1 MPFNATTL
9 STATTGVFIGATF
22 SDTFDVGGSEVN
34 MVRLTLTAGR
44 FYEIDVDNGVSGDFY
59 MRIFDARGNEVRAND
74 DGNFANDDVVFSLSP
89 YTRFAPAY
97 TGDYFVAISP
107 YYLSSYDPTT
117 TAGRVGGENPLPLT
131 AGTLRVFDVGLNVW
145 ASSGSINAIVAESS
159 SDITDLLRTE
169 GGQTRLE
176 FAGIIDALADLD
188 MGRVDLLKGSRV
200 VIDVN
205 GALSGST
212 TGTVLRVF
220 DDTGAQIGFDDDSG
234 TGEDPEL
241 IFSAPILD
249 DFYIGI
255 SGEGN
260 SAYNGL
266 DGTGTV
272 NAVATGA
279 FEVIV
284 HINPTHIG
292 TSLANNVNGNVGDD
306 YIVSLSGNDT
316 VNAGGG
322 RDTLAGG
329 DDQDSLS
336 GEDGDDDLYG
346 EHGND
351 TLRGGAGADVLLGGL
366 GNDTLD
372 GGTGADTMDGGTGN
386 DTASYANAAASVQVF
401 LYNAALNTGDA
412 AGDVLTSIEALQG
425 SANTDILVG
434 GFSADT
440 IFGGAGDD
448 WIDGTLGGDSLSGEV
463 GNDSLVSR
471 LQADVLDGG
480 ADFDYAR
487 YDYADAGLR
496 AYIYDTAQ
504 NSGWAAGDTYT
515 SIEGLAGSYF
525 ADDLRGD
532 ASQNIIYG
540 LGGADFIIGLGGSD
554 LLIGGDGQDLF
565 HFVGIGDG
573 GPGGDAIQDFI
584 SGVDR
589 FSVTGAFFGLGS
601 PGGVAIDSFRFV
613 AGSAAN
619 LATSQFIYNSATQQL
634 FYDQDGTGAGA
645 QALLATL
652 QAGASLA
659 AGDILVL

>member
-1 MPFNATTL
+1 MPFNATTIG
-9 STATTGVFIGATF
+9 TAPTGVFAGGTF
-22 SDTFDVGGSEVN
+22 TDTFDVGGSEVN

-44 FYEIDVDNGVSGDFY
+44 FYEIDIDNGVVGDLY
-59 MRIFDARGNEVRAND
+59 MRIFDSRGNEVRAND
-74 DGNFANDDVVFSLSP
+74 DGNYAADNVVYSLSP
-89 YTRFAPAY
+89 YLRFTPSY
-97 TGDYFVAISP
+97 TGDYYIAISP

-117 TAGRVGGENPLPLT
+117 TSGRVGGENPLPLT
-131 AGTLRVFDVGLNVW
+131 AGTLTVNDFGTSPWGGVN
-145 ASSGSINAIVAESS
+145 SINATAAESS
-159 SDITDLLRTE
+159 NDLTDMLRTS
-169 GGQTRLE
+169 GGRTRLE
-176 FAGIIDALADLD
+176 LAGLIDSPIDVD
-188 MGRVDLLKGSRV
+188 MARVDLPKGSRIV
-200 VIDVN
+200 VDVN
-205 GALSGST
+205 GVLTGST

-241 IFSAPILD
+241 IFSAPNTD
-249 DFYIGI
+249 DYYIGI

-260 SAYNGL
+260 SVYNGL

-272 NAVATGA
+272 AGQVGA
-279 FEVIV
+279 FEVII
-284 HINPTHIG
+284 HLNPTHIG
-292 TSLANNVNGNVGDD
+292 TSLANTVNGDVGDN
-306 YIVSLSGNDT
+306 YIVSLAGNDT
-316 VNAGGG
+316 INAGDG

-329 DDQDSLS
+329 DDDDSLS
-336 GEDGDDDLYG
+336 GQNGDDDLYG

-351 TLRGGAGADVLLGGL
+351 ALFGGAGADVLVGGL

-372 GGTGADTMDGGTGN
+372 GGTGADTLDGGTGI

-401 LYNAALNTGDA
+401 LYNAAFNMGDA

-434 GFSADT
+434 GFLADT
-440 IFGGAGDD
+440 IFGGAGGD
-448 WIDGTLGGDSLSGEV
+448 WIDGTQGGDSLSGEA

-504 NSGWAAGDTYT
+504 NSGWAAGDTFS

-532 ASQNIIYG
+532 ANQNIIYG
-540 LGGADFIIGLGGSD
+540 LGGADFVIGLGGSD

-589 FSVTGAFFGLGS
+589 ISVTGAFFGLGS
-601 PGGVAIDSFRFV
+601 PGGVAIDSYRFV
-613 AGSAAN
+613 AGTAAN
-619 LATSQFIYNSATQQL
+619 LATSQFIYNGATRQL

-645 QALLATL
+645 QVLLATL
-652 QAGASLA
+652 QAGATMT
-659 AGDILVL
+659 AGDVLVI